1 MNHKKNG
8 LTNGSATITKS
19 PRTSP
24 KFFKNHRDT
33 TDGQFL
39 INNHDK
45 STDHSITVSSQ
56 PAPSNHQ
63 QQQKFSTQLNHLA
76 CENGINN
83 NTGIKQAPING
94 KSHSITHKIDKLRTG
109 LNGKV
114 QSRKHEK
121 AVKGR
126 TNGKGVRKSK
136 HEKLNSAR
144 YSMKSRAKSQNVVV
158 EPVPLASLYAPEVQS
173 KNHLDLDL
181 TMFYAPPLS
190 PRHHLESET
199 VQKLSRDERL
209 MQRKIQLRHRVE
221 QFKGIQRYR
230 TTERSRMR
238 FSQALRLLKHLD
250 RAKEEM

>member
-1 MNHKKNG
+1 M
-8 LTNGSATITKS
+8 S
-19 PRTSP
+19 
-24 KFFKNHRDT
+24 
-33 TDGQFL
+33 
-39 INNHDK
+39 
-45 STDHSITVSSQ
+45 
-56 PAPSNHQ
+56 
-63 QQQKFSTQLNHLA
+63 
-76 CENGINN
+76 CENGVNK

-94 KSHSITHKIDKLRTG
+94 KSHAITQKIDKLRTRS
-109 LNGKV
+109 NGKV

-126 TNGKGVRKSK
+126 RNGKGVRKLK

-181 TMFYAPPLS
+181 TMFYAPPNS
-190 PRHHLESET
+190 PLHHLQSET
-199 VQKLSRDERL
+199 AHKLSRDERL
-209 MQRKIQLRHRVE
+209 IQKKVQLRHRVE
-221 QFKGIQRYR
+221 QFKGIRRYR

-238 FSQALRLLKHLD
+238 FSQTLRLLKHLD

>member
-1 MNHKKNG
+1 M
-8 LTNGSATITKS
+8 S
-19 PRTSP
+19 
-24 KFFKNHRDT
+24 
-33 TDGQFL
+33 
-39 INNHDK
+39 
-45 STDHSITVSSQ
+45 
-56 PAPSNHQ
+56 
-63 QQQKFSTQLNHLA
+63 
-76 CENGINN
+76 CENGVNI

-94 KSHSITHKIDKLRTG
+94 KSHAITQKIDKLRTG
-109 LNGKV
+109 SNGKV

-136 HEKLNSAR
+136 HDKLNSR

-181 TMFYAPPLS
+181 TMFYPPPLS
-190 PRHHLESET
+190 PLHHLESET
-199 VQKLSRDERL
+199 VHKLSRDERL
-209 MQRKIQLRHRVE
+209 IQKKVQLRHRVE
-221 QFKGIQRYR
+221 QFKGIRRYR

-238 FSQALRLLKHLD
+238 FSQTLRLLKHLD